1 MRNQEL
7 NIPEVKCKIDEY
19 FEKQKT
25 PCKAKTISQKI
36 GVSPK
41 QTRFILLTYFDNY
54 MIKKKFSSKRFY
66 LKK

>member
-7 NIPEVKCKIDEY
+7 NIPEVRGKIDEY
-19 FEKQKT
+19 FENQKT
-25 PCKAKTISQKI
+25 PFKAKTLSQKI

-41 QTRFILLTYFDNY
+41 QTRFVLRVYYNDY
-54 MIKKKFSSKRFY
+54 MVPNKYSTKRYY

>member
-7 NIPEVKCKIDEY
+7 NIPDVRCKIDEY

-25 PCKAKTISQKI
+25 PFKAKTLSQNI

-41 QTRFILLTYFDNY
+41 QTRFILRTYYTDY
-54 MIKKKFSSKRFY
+54 MITNKLNSKRFY